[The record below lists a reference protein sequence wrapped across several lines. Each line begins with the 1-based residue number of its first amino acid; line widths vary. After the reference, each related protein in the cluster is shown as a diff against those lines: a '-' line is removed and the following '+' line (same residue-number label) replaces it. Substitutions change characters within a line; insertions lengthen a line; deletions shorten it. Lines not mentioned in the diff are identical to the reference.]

1 VSAPR
6 VSDAARADL
15 AAVEAESRWV
25 HRGDVRLHVLDYG
38 GDRRPLVV
46 LPGIT
51 SPAVTMDFV
60 VRELRDLVRPVV
72 LDARGRGLSD
82 TGPGYAIED
91 YVADVEAVVAAL
103 GLHEPLLLGHSMGA
117 RIASWAAARSAVPFG
132 GSIIVD
138 PPLSG
143 PGRGGYPT
151 PREAFLEQLH
161 EGQRGTTADEVQ
173 RFYPRWSRTELELRA
188 RWVASC
194 DEAAVLESFR
204 RFSEVEDFFSW
215 WPEVPAPVAL
225 IYGGA
230 SPVVTAEGAR
240 EAAQA
245 NPAAT
250 VHEVPGAGHMVPWD
264 ELDAFMAVV
273 RPLLAAHVQATAAAS
288 RP

>member
-1 VSAPR
+1 M
-6 VSDAARADL
+6 ADL
-15 AAVEAESRWV
+15 KAVDAESRWV
-25 HRGDVRLHVLDYG
+25 QSGSVKLHVLDYG
-38 GDRRPLVV
+38 GDRRPLLV

-51 SPAVTMDFV
+51 SPAVTWDFI
-60 VRELRDLVRPVV
+60 VRELRDLVRPIV
-72 LDARGRGLSD
+72 LDIRGRGLSD
-82 TGPGYAIED
+82 TGPSYAVED
-91 YVADVEAVVAAL
+91 YVADVEAVAGAL
-103 GLHEPLLLGHSMGA
+103 DLQAPLLLGHSMGA
-117 RIASWAAARSAVPFG
+117 RIASYAAARGRLPFG

-151 PREAFLEQLH
+151 SREAFLEQLH
-161 EGQRGTTADEVQ
+161 EGQRGTTGDEVQ
-173 RFYPRWSRTELELRA
+173 RFYPRWPRSELELRA

-204 RFSEVEDFFSW
+204 LFSEVEDFFTW
-215 WPEVPAPVAL
+215 WSEVPAPTAF

-250 VHEVPGAGHMVPWD
+250 SHVVPGAGHMVPWD
-264 ELDAFMAVV
+264 EYDAFLAIV
-273 RPLLAAHVQATAAAS
+273 RPVLAAHVEQAPVGLP